1 MTRLSL
7 TLLAL
12 LLAAPCLATDPPIKQ
27 GAIFTV
33 HIGASHINGQKYL
46 DDSWI
51 TPQTTIHFLGG
62 SVATLSQSGAMATFQ
77 VVGPIGNSVV
87 VAVEPFW
94 PNGKSLTGPGGVRR
108 QISFTIVA
116 ADVPIPTPTIAVPPT
131 RVPTPPLA
139 GPPADLD
146 LNSGTLDLVGT
157 PL

>member
-12 LLAAPCLATDPPIKQ
+12 LLAVPSLGATIKQ
-27 GAIFTV
+27 GQLFTV
-33 HIGASHINGQKYL
+33 HIGAKHTNGAAY

-51 TPQTTIHFLGG
+51 TPTTTIHFMGG
-62 SVATLSQSGAMATFQ
+62 GALLQSQNGAMATFK
-77 VVGPIGNSVV
+77 VVGPVGNTAVV
-87 VAVEPFW
+87 QVSPYW
-94 PNGKSLTGPGGVRR
+94 PNGKALYGPGGV
-108 QISFTIVA
+108 SMNTYFTIVA
-116 ADVPIPTPTIAVPPT
+116 ADVPIPTPTTAVPPMQ
-131 RVPTPPLA
+131 VPTPPLA